1 MSEHTANGEAFTELV
16 LEVFRLNRLLHDAG
30 DQLSAPVGLST
41 ARWQVLGVVE
51 HGPIPVADVARAMG
65 LTRQSVRETAALLE
79 SEGFV
84 EFVENPRHRRARLMR
99 ITHLGM
105 AAMERL
111 AVEQAAWA
119 NRLADAL
126 PLEELRA
133 AARMMGRIRESLEP
147 DPPLAEA
154 GS

>member
-1 MSEHTANGEAFTELV
+1 MSEHTENGAAFTALV
-16 LEVFRLNRLLHDAG
+16 LEVFRVNRLLQDAG
-30 DQLSAPVGLST
+30 DQLSAPAGLST

-79 SEGFV
+79 AEGFV

-99 ITHLGM
+99 ITHLGL

-111 AVEQAAWA
+111 AAGQAAWA
-119 NRLADAL
+119 NRLAEAL
-126 PLEELRA
+126 PLEALRA
-133 AARMMGRIRESLEP
+133 TVRTMGRIRESLEP
-147 DPPLAEA
+147 DSPLAES

>member
-1 MSEHTANGEAFTELV
+1 MSEHTERGEAFTALV
-16 LEVFRLNRLLHDAG
+16 LEVFRVNRLLQDAG
-30 DQLSAPVGLST
+30 DQLSAPAGLST

-99 ITHLGM
+99 ITQLGS
-105 AAMERL
+105 AAMEQLQRDQ
-111 AVEQAAWA
+111 AVWA
-119 NRLADAL
+119 NRVGGAQ
-126 PLEELRA
+126 PLDELRA
-133 AARMMGRIRESLEP
+133 AVRTLARVREALEP

-154 GS
+154 ES